1 VIKEHLRK
9 EIEMTKAE
17 FSKLSGMA
25 FIAGSF
31 AFITILSGSDP
42 LALPGSVISTLL
54 LAAGMLGLRARYGEH
69 AGSFGR
75 NILLLGVI
83 GPILLCIVIASMALM
98 YRSGN
103 LTDAEVEAKGLW
115 ILIFGGPAISLL
127 GLTLFG
133 LAALGRKPMARLNW
147 LPAFAGIWYPVFY
160 FFLAG
165 YLFTH
170 HGVYPGQYQMAFNI
184 MHLMQFL
191 ALCVL
196 GSFLVANTPQE
207 MATA

>member
-1 VIKEHLRK
+1 MSKSPLIK
-9 EIEMTKAE
+9 
-17 FSKLSGMA
+17 FSRWA
-25 FIAGSF
+25 FILGGLGLIIILAGS
-31 AFITILSGSDP
+31 GS
-42 LALPGSVISTLL
+42 LTFVGSVIASIL
-54 LAAGMLGLRARYGEH
+54 LAAGMLGVRARYGEH

-75 NILLLGVI
+75 NILLLGLI
-83 GPILLCIVIASMALM
+83 GPILLCIVIAFLALM

-103 LTDAEVEAKGLW
+103 LTDAEVEANGLW

-133 LAALGRKPMARLNW
+133 LAALSSKPMARFNW
-147 LPAFAGIWYPVFY
+147 LPVFAGIWYPVFY

-196 GSFLVANTPQE
+196 GSNLVSDASQE
-207 MATA
+207 TATA

>member
-1 VIKEHLRK
+1 
-9 EIEMTKAE
+9 MTKAE
-17 FSKLSGMA
+17 FSKLSGLA

-42 LALPGSVISTLL
+42 LAIPGSVISTLL
-54 LAAGMLGLRARYGEH
+54 LATGMLGLRARYGEH

-83 GPILLCIVIASMALM
+83 GPMLLCIVIASMALI

-115 ILIFGGPAISLL
+115 IVIFGGPAISLL

-133 LAALGRKPMARLNW
+133 LAALSSKPMARFNW
-147 LPAFAGIWYPVFY
+147 LPVFAGIWYPVFY

-165 YLFTH
+165 YLVTH
-170 HGVYPGQYQMAFNI
+170 NGVYPGQYQMAFNI
-184 MHLMQFL
+184 MHLLQFL
-191 ALCVL
+191 ALCAL
-196 GSFLVANTPQE
+196 GSILVSDTPQE

>member
-1 VIKEHLRK
+1 MSKSPLIK
-9 EIEMTKAE
+9 
-17 FSKLSGMA
+17 FSRWA
-25 FIAGSF
+25 FILGGLGLIIILAGS
-31 AFITILSGSDP
+31 GS
-42 LALPGSVISTLL
+42 LTFVGSVIASIL
-54 LAAGMLGLRARYGEH
+54 LAAGMLGVRARYGEH

-75 NILLLGVI
+75 NILLLGLI
-83 GPILLCIVIASMALM
+83 GPILLCIVIAFLALM

-103 LTDAEVEAKGLW
+103 LTDAEVEANGLW

-133 LAALGRKPMARLNW
+133 LAALSSKPMARFNW
-147 LPAFAGIWYPVFY
+147 LPVFAGIWYPVFY

-191 ALCVL
+191 VLCVL
-196 GSFLVANTPQE
+196 GSNLVSDASQE
-207 MATA
+207 TATA

>member
-1 VIKEHLRK
+1 MSKSQLIK
-9 EIEMTKAE
+9 
-17 FSKLSGMA
+17 FSGWA
-25 FIAGSF
+25 FILGGLGLIIILAGSNSLTF
-31 AFITILSGSDP
+31 A
-42 LALPGSVISTLL
+42 GSVITTLL
-54 LAAGMLGLRARYGEH
+54 PAVGMLGVRARYGEH

-83 GPILLCIVIASMALM
+83 GPILLCIFIAAMALM

-103 LTDAEVEAKGLW
+103 LTDADVESNGLW
-115 ILIFGGPAISLL
+115 ILMFGGPAISLL

-133 LAALGRKPMARLNW
+133 LAALSSKPMARFNW
-147 LPAFAGIWYPVFY
+147 LPVFAGIWYPVFY

-170 HGVYPGQYQMAFNI
+170 HGVYPEQYQIIFNS

-196 GSFLVANTPQE
+196 GSILISDASEKMVT
-207 MATA
+207 T

>member
-1 VIKEHLRK
+1 MSNSQLIKL
-9 EIEMTKAE
+9 T
-17 FSKLSGMA
+17 GWA

-31 AFITILSGSDP
+31 ALITILSNS
-42 LALPGSVISTLL
+42 APGSVISTLL
-54 LAAGMLGLRARYGEH
+54 LAAGMLSLRAGYGENL
-69 AGSFGR
+69 SRFSR
-75 NILLLGVI
+75 NILLFGVI
-83 GPILLCIVIASMALM
+83 GPILLVIVIAFLALL

-133 LAALGRKPMARLNW
+133 LAALGNKPMARFNW
-147 LPAFAGIWYPVFY
+147 LPVFAGIWYPVFY

-170 HGVYPGQYQMAFNI
+170 NGVYPGQHQIAFNI

-191 ALCVL
+191 ALCAL
-196 GSFLVANTPQE
+196 GSILIIDSPKKLA
-207 MATA
+207 AT

>member
-1 VIKEHLRK
+1 MSKS
-9 EIEMTKAE
+9 E
-17 FSKLSGMA
+17 FIKLSGWT

-31 AFITILSGSDP
+31 AFATILIGSDP
-42 LALPGSVISTLL
+42 LAIPGSVISVLL
-54 LAAGMLGLRARYGEH
+54 LAAGMLSLRAGYGETV
-69 AGSFGR
+69 SRFGR

-103 LTDAEVEAKGLW
+103 LTDAEIEAKGLW

-133 LAALGRKPMARLNW
+133 LAALSSKPMARFNW
-147 LPAFAGIWYPVFY
+147 LPVFAGIWYPVFY

-170 HGVYPGQYQMAFNI
+170 KGVYPGQYQMAFNI

-191 ALCVL
+191 ALCAL
-196 GSFLVANTPQE
+196 GASLITDTSQE
-207 MATA
+207 TATA

>member
-1 VIKEHLRK
+1 MSKSQLIK
-9 EIEMTKAE
+9 
-17 FSKLSGMA
+17 FSGWA
-25 FIAGSF
+25 FILGALGLIIILAGSNLLTF
-31 AFITILSGSDP
+31 V
-42 LALPGSVISTLL
+42 GSVISTLL
-54 LAAGMLGLRARYGEH
+54 LATGMLGVRARYGEH

-83 GPILLCIVIASMALM
+83 GPILLCIVLASMALM

-103 LTDAEVEAKGLW
+103 LTAAEVEAKGLW
-115 ILIFGGPAISLL
+115 ILMFGGPAISLL

-133 LAALGRKPMARLNW
+133 LAALSSKPMARFNW
-147 LPAFAGIWYPVFY
+147 LPVFAGIWYPVFY

-165 YLFTH
+165 HLFTH
-170 HGVYPGQYQMAFNI
+170 RGVYPGQYQMAFNLL
-184 MHLMQFL
+184 HLMQFL

-196 GSFLVANTPQE
+196 GSILVRDTSEE

>member
-1 VIKEHLRK
+1 MSKSQLIK
-9 EIEMTKAE
+9 
-17 FSKLSGMA
+17 FSGWA
-25 FIAGSF
+25 FILGGLGLIIILAGSNSLTF
-31 AFITILSGSDP
+31 V
-42 LALPGSVISTLL
+42 GSVISTLL
-54 LAAGMLGLRARYGEH
+54 LAAGMLGVRARYGEH

-83 GPILLCIVIASMALM
+83 GPILLGIVIAFLALM

-103 LTDAEVEAKGLW
+103 LTDADVEAKSLW
-115 ILIFGGPAISLL
+115 ILMFGGPAISLL

-133 LAALGRKPMARLNW
+133 LAALSSKPMARFNW
-147 LPAFAGIWYPVFY
+147 LPVFAGIWYPVFY

-191 ALCVL
+191 ALCML
-196 GSFLVANTPQE
+196 GSILVSDTSE
-207 MATA
+207 KMVTT

>member
-1 VIKEHLRK
+1 MSKSELI
-9 EIEMTKAE
+9 
-17 FSKLSGMA
+17 KLSGWA
-25 FIAGSF
+25 FLAGSF
-31 AFITILSGSDP
+31 AFLTILSGSDP
-42 LALPGSVISTLL
+42 LAIPGSVISTLL
-54 LAAGMLGLRARYGEH
+54 LATGMLGLRARYGEH

-83 GPILLCIVIASMALM
+83 GPILLCIVIASMALI

-115 ILIFGGPAISLL
+115 IVIFGGPAISLL

-133 LAALGRKPMARLNW
+133 LAAISTKPMARFNW
-147 LPAFAGIWYPVFY
+147 LPVFAGIWYPVFY

-170 HGVYPGQYQMAFNI
+170 NGVYPGQYQPAFNI
-184 MHLMQFL
+184 MHLIQFL
-191 ALCVL
+191 ALCILGFVL
-196 GSFLVANTPQE
+196 IDDSSKEL
-207 MATA
+207 ATA

>member
-1 VIKEHLRK
+1 MSKSELIK
-9 EIEMTKAE
+9 
-17 FSKLSGMA
+17 FSGWA

-31 AFITILSGSDP
+31 AFATILSGSDP
-42 LALPGSVISTLL
+42 LAMPGSVISTLL

-83 GPILLCIVIASMALM
+83 GPILLCSVIASMALM

-103 LTDAEVEAKGLW
+103 LTDADVEAKGLW

-127 GLTLFG
+127 GLTFFG
-133 LAALGRKPMARLNW
+133 LAALRSKPMPRKNW
-147 LPAFAGIWYPVFY
+147 LPIFAGIWYPVFY

-170 HGVYPGQYQMAFNI
+170 NGVYPNQYQIAFTI
-184 MHLMQFL
+184 MHLIQFL

-196 GSFLVANTPQE
+196 GSILVSDTSE
-207 MATA
+207 KLATT